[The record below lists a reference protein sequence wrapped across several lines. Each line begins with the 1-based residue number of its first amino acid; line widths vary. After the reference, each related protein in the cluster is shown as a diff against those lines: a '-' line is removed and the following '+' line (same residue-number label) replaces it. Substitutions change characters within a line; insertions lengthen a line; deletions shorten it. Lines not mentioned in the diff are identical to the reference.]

1 MASMQ
6 VGRGACSDVKAK
18 QMQFG
23 TRATMN
29 NKTPSSLM
37 TLDRCI
43 NWFGSP
49 STGAFPDN
57 IPNNANSK
65 FLHVRDG
72 ELGSMAA
79 VQYSSPPNESS
90 FPCAWILAFYAPAD
104 NTSPSTPNRV
114 YVACGTKE
122 RMDLIS
128 WDQILQNLEEGSTT
142 SEAHDSY
149 SKTSV
154 DAQIYDP
161 VPNTATLNANFGF
174 MA

>member
-6 VGRGACSDVKAK
+6 VRKGACSNVNQA
-18 QMQFG
+18 QYG

-43 NWFGSP
+43 NWLGTP
-49 STGAFPDN
+49 STGSFPDN

-65 FLHVRDG
+65 FLHVREG

-79 VQYSSPPNESS
+79 VQYSSPPNASG

-104 NTSPSTPNRV
+104 NTAIPNRV
-114 YVACGTKE
+114 YVACGTKV

-128 WDQILQNLEEGSTT
+128 WDQIRENLEEGSTT

-149 SKTSV
+149 SKTCV

-161 VPNTATLNANFGF
+161 VPDYATLNANFGF